1 MERITPD
8 NLEHKNRLIDSIK
21 EVLSKHWNRFWK
33 TYGILG
39 VIALAAVLAK
49 LWFFYVLMGVSSN
62 FVLVWVTTC
71 ILIFLLF
78 TSTKNKWGP
87 AVFYLLV
94 SVLMFADTAYSSF
107 FNRYLS
113 VNMMGAAGFLGDV
126 TGSIKEVLRPKFFL
140 MFADSLL
147 IFAALAGAK
156 LSGRKK

>member
-1 MERITPD
+1 MDQITPE
-8 NLEHKNRLIDSIK
+8 NLEDNNRLMKKAK
-21 EVLSKHWNRFWK
+21 EVLTRHWNGFWQ

-39 VIALAAVLAK
+39 VAALAAVLAK
-49 LWFFYVLMGVSSN
+49 LWFFYVLMGVSAN
-62 FVLVWVTTC
+62 FVLVWITTC

-87 AVFYLLV
+87 AIFYLLV
-94 SVLMFADTAYSSF
+94 SVLMFADTVYSSF

-147 IFAALAGAK
+147 VFAALIRAK
-156 LSGRKK
+156 LFSRKK